1 MSSKNRNRQVIPSAP
16 TAKEEPVENEQTQ
29 VPEEVQE
36 ENVSEITETTSTI
49 NQEETSVVESTT
61 TAAKEPEETATVQP
75 VKEGFKPVFKIEL
88 ELTSYAE
95 AMDKSKAIDPEEGGR
110 WQYSLFTT
118 IRNTLNNKSQ
128 EEFNKEWNTMLLFFN
143 KNKASI
149 FNENFMFRF
158 PEQWPGSANEFTIF
172 RRIVYTI
179 IQTADPK
186 ARKKAIAEINLDM
199 VTTGLTEAQ
208 RSNLLNF
215 YG

>member
-1 MSSKNRNRQVIPSAP
+1 MSSKNRNRQVISSVP
-16 TAKEEPVENEQTQ
+16 TVKEEPVENEQTQ
-29 VPEEVQE
+29 IPEEVQE
-36 ENVSEITETTSTI
+36 ENVSETPEATSTVS
-49 NQEETSVVESTT
+49 QEETSVVETISSPIE
-61 TAAKEPEETATVQP
+61 KPEEPVTVQP
-75 VKEGFKPVFKIEL
+75 TKEGFKPVFKIEL

-95 AMDKSKAIDPEEGGR
+95 AMDKNKAIDPEEGGR

-158 PEQWPGSANEFTIF
+158 PEQWPGSANEFTTF

-199 VTTGLTEAQ
+199 VTSGLTEAQ

>member
-1 MSSKNRNRQVIPSAP
+1 MSSKNRNRQVIPSTP
-16 TAKEEPVENEQTQ
+16 TVKEEPVENEQTQ

-49 NQEETSVVESTT
+49 NQEETSTVETIS
-61 TAAKEPEETATVQP
+61 TAAKEPEETVTIQP
-75 VKEGFKPVFKIEL
+75 AKEGFKPVFKIEL

-95 AMDKSKAIDPEEGGR
+95 AMDKAKAIDPEEGGR

>member
-1 MSSKNRNRQVIPSAP
+1 MSSKNRNRQVISSVP
-16 TAKEEPVENEQTQ
+16 TVKEEPVENQQTQ
-29 VPEEVQE
+29 IPEEIQE
-36 ENVSEITETTSTI
+36 ENVSETPEATSTVS
-49 NQEETSVVESTT
+49 QEETSVVETISSPIE
-61 TAAKEPEETATVQP
+61 KPEEPVTVQP
-75 VKEGFKPVFKIEL
+75 TKEGFKPVFKIEL

-95 AMDKSKAIDPEEGGR
+95 AMDKNKAIDPEEGGR

-158 PEQWPGSANEFTIF
+158 PEQWPGSANEFTTF

-199 VTTGLTEAQ
+199 VTSGLTEAQ

>member
-1 MSSKNRNRQVIPSAP
+1 MSSKNRNRQVTPSAP
-16 TAKEEPVENEQTQ
+16 TVKEEPVENEQTQ

>member
-1 MSSKNRNRQVIPSAP
+1 MSSKNRNRQVFPSVP
-16 TAKEEPVENEQTQ
+16 TVKEEPVENEQTQ
-29 VPEEVQE
+29 IPEEIKE
-36 ENVSEITETTSTI
+36 ENVSETPEATSTV
-49 NQEETSVVESTT
+49 NQEETSSVETILSPTE
-61 TAAKEPEETATVQP
+61 KPEEPVTVQP
-75 VKEGFKPVFKIEL
+75 TKEGFKPVFKIEL

-95 AMDKSKAIDPEEGGR
+95 AMDKNKAIDPEEGGR

-158 PEQWPGSANEFTIF
+158 PEQWPGSANEFTTF

-199 VTTGLTEAQ
+199 VTSGLTEAQ

>member
-1 MSSKNRNRQVIPSAP
+1 MSSKNRNRQVIPSTP
-16 TAKEEPVENEQTQ
+16 TVKEEPVENEQTQ
-29 VPEEVQE
+29 VPEEVQK
-36 ENVSEITETTSTI
+36 ENVSEITETTSTT
-49 NQEETSVVESTT
+49 NQEETSTVETIST
-61 TAAKEPEETATVQP
+61 AVKEPDETVTIQP
-75 VKEGFKPVFKIEL
+75 AKEGFKPVFKIEL

-95 AMDKSKAIDPEEGGR
+95 AMDKAKAIDPEEGGR